1 MQSSYTYLLVLNE
14 NIPSKYFAIFA
25 YRNPIYFRF
34 TGRTRPGSDLVL
46 GKYSKGE
53 VNGPK
58 ICSDARFLKRNRE
71 YFSSD

>member
-1 MQSSYTYLLVLNE
+1 MQYTYTYLLVLNE
-14 NIPSKYFAIFA
+14 NNSSKYFTIFA

-53 VNGPK
+53 VTGPK
-58 ICSDARFLKRNRE
+58 ICSDARFLQQNRE